1 MKFVGL
7 ALAMTTDPH
16 YFEYFLDHKNHKP
29 GVPLDLISYHFYAI
43 PTADETPEAEQFT
56 YFDQADGFLKTVRYI
71 EAIRKRLSPETKT
84 TIDEL
89 GVISA
94 DDIAQDQPEH
104 VAKPIENSYWN
115 LAGAMYAYLF
125 GEMTK
130 IGIDVAGESQLVGF
144 PTQFPSVSMVDWNN
158 GKPNARF
165 WVLKLLHDNFG
176 AGDKLVEIEPATPNN
191 PYVYTIAFLTKDG
204 KKRVLLVNQRDRPFE
219 VAIAGASGGQLDY
232 VDQTTG
238 FQLPASA
245 KLTADNVRLGG
256 LSVAV
261 VTLP

>member
-1 MKFVGL
+1 M
-7 ALAMTTDPH
+7 
-16 YFEYFLDHKNHKP
+16 
-29 GVPLDLISYHFYAI
+29 SYHFYAV
-43 PTADETPEAEQFT
+43 PTLDETPEVEQFT

-71 EAIRKRLSPETKT
+71 ESIRKRLSPETIT

-94 DDIAQDQPEH
+94 DDLAQDQPGH

-115 LAGAMYAYLF
+115 LAGAMYAYIF
-125 GEMTK
+125 GELTK

-144 PTQFPSVSMVDWNN
+144 PTQFPSVSLVDWND
-158 GKPNARF
+158 GKPNARY
-165 WVLKLLHDNFG
+165 WVLKLLHGNFA

-191 PYVYTIAFLTKDG
+191 PYVYSIAFVTGDL
-204 KKRVLLVNQRDRPFE
+204 KKRVLLVNKRNRGFE
-219 VAIAGASGGQLDY
+219 VSITGASGGQLDY

-238 FQLPASA
+238 FQPPATE
-245 KLTADNVRLGG
+245 KLTAETVKLGG
-256 LSVAV
+256 YSVAV

>member
-1 MKFVGL
+1 MKFVGMAL
-7 ALAMTTDPH
+7 ALSSDPH
-16 YFEYFLDHKNHKP
+16 YFEYFLDHRNHKP
-29 GVPLDLISYHFYAI
+29 GVPLDFISYHFYAI
-43 PTADETPEAEQFT
+43 PTPDETPEVEQFT
-56 YFDQADGFLKTVRYI
+56 YFDQADGFLKTVRYV
-71 EAIRKRLSPETKT
+71 ESIRKRLSPETKT

-94 DDIAQDQPEH
+94 DDLAQDQPGH

-125 GEMTK
+125 GELTR

-158 GKPNARF
+158 GQPNARY

-176 AGDKLVEIEPATPNN
+176 PGDKLVEIDSNN
-191 PYVYTIAFLTKDG
+191 PYIYTIAFLTRDG
-204 KKRVLLVNQRDRPFE
+204 KKRVLLVNKRDRGFE
-219 VAIAGASGGQLDY
+219 ISIPRASGGQLDY

-238 FQLPASA
+238 FQPPATA
-245 KLTADNVRLGG
+245 KLAADNVKLGG
-256 LSVAV
+256 FSVAV